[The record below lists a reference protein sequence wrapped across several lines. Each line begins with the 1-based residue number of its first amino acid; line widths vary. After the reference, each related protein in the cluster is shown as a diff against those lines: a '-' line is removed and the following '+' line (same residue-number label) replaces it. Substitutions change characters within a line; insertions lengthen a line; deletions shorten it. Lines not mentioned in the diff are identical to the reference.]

1 MKHTP
6 LLIAILNV
14 VAQNLFGHATR
25 TWCSTNLPFYKLFW
39 EEMST
44 EGGKTPSTRDTKLR
58 SSFPLDLRT
67 AHSYLTIEPDTVT
80 YATCTKCSSVYHPR
94 KAAVF
99 WSGSPSVQHVDFP
112 ILPFAANH

>member
-6 LLIAILNV
+6 SLIAILNV

-25 TWCSTNLPFYKLFW
+25 AWCSTNLRSYKLFW

-58 SSFPLDLRT
+58 SSFPVDLRT
-67 AHSYLTIEPDTVT
+67 ARSYLTIEPDTVT
-80 YATCTKCSSVYHPR
+80 YATCTKCSSVYPP
-94 KAAVF
+94 KE
-99 WSGSPSVQHVDFP
+99 GSRIPEWQPECTAH
-112 ILPFAANH
+112 